1 MNFNYYDSLNADEK
15 FRYRENNYYSMFLS
29 MLCNMFSIEGLKN
42 SEKNFLMATLYT
54 HGTCLIKKEE
64 DKYIL
69 CAGNFADIPK
79 PTEIYPTRYIAVKEG
94 FQYDNDIMKDENVT
108 VCYINQFLA
117 PCTELIWYCEQF
129 ADIDTSLKNNILYS
143 RISPIACV
151 QDDETLT
158 KYEECIERM
167 MKGELIN
174 SLLTYINMADGKPS
188 QLTTID
194 ISRAEYAEKIQ
205 YLSAYHEQLLSRFF
219 KMFGISYNYIS
230 KQANITAKELDN
242 TDDFASMLPSYMKD
256 CLNEGLEKINL
267 KAEFSKTWKWIDNID
282 KATMIEKGMI
292 NNDNNEGSTSQHDTG
307 AEGTVTDNAE

>member
-1 MNFNYYDSLNADEK
+1 MNFNYFESLNAEEK
-15 FRYRENNYYSMFLS
+15 FKFRENNYYSMFLS
-29 MLCNMFSIEGLKN
+29 MLCNMFQIEGLKN

-69 CAGNFADIPK
+69 CAGNFCNIPK
-79 PTEIYPTRYIAVKEG
+79 PTEIYPTRYIAVKNDFE
-94 FQYDNDIMKDENVT
+94 YDNDIMQDETAT

-117 PCTELIWYCEQF
+117 PCTELFWYCEQF

-151 QDDETLT
+151 QDDETLV

-174 SLLTYINMADGKPS
+174 SLLTYINMSDGKPS

-242 TDDFASMLPSYMKD
+242 TDDFASMLPLYMKD
-256 CLNEGLEKINL
+256 CLNEGLEKIGL
-267 KAEFSKTWKWIDNID
+267 KAEFTKTWKWIDNID
-282 KATMIEKGMI
+282 KATELEKGLI
-292 NNDNNEGSTSQHDTG
+292 DNVIDEGSTKTDNTG
-307 AEGTVTDNAE
+307 TEGTTGNTD